1 VALGIKSES
10 KILVSQ
16 IGERLRL

>member
-1 VALGIKSES
+1 VTQGIKSES

-16 IGERLRL
+16 IGERLRF